1 MKITRTAEKI
11 NLKHVQD
18 IAVDVHKETLC
29 FYFEVEGIEYSDECR
44 NRTSVIG
51 RKLQSYHKIAME
63 HGRKTLRIICEP
75 TGQYQNSLFRTAR
88 RLGFLTCY
96 VNAEA
101 VAKFRVVET
110 NDTGKTDKKDPRVIG
125 TLGRLNKVLRFRLL
139 SEEYLMLRKLH
150 KIYDEIDVSIT
161 SLRCRLSNL
170 LVELFCD
177 YSFKKDFLYSNSGLA
192 LVKEYGCNP
201 YRIVEDGFDRFCLRM
216 KRAVPRIRTKTLERL
231 WEDAQSSVLNEM
243 PACYIAKLE
252 QHLYWLIED
261 FLRQNKRKEEVVIEM
276 KAILA
281 RLREKDPNIPPSTPQ
296 VISDKNIARLLAE
309 TGPLGDFNHWRKLM
323 RYAGLNIRMRQSGKF
338 QGQNKITKK
347 GRPLLRKVLHQ
358 IALPLVKKKSLYG
371 AVYHHKKESEKRP
384 GNMAMTIV
392 ARQLLKKIY
401 GWYRSGKN
409 FDEERFFTCRTQY
422 MKLSKAA

>member
-11 NLKHVQD
+11 NLKHVLD

-29 FYFEVEGIEYSDECR
+29 FYFELEGIEYSDECR
-44 NRTSVIG
+44 NRTSIIG
-51 RKLQSYHKIAME
+51 RKLRSYHEIALE
-63 HGRKTLRIICEP
+63 QGRTSLRIICEP

-88 RLGFLTCY
+88 RLGFLTCF

-139 SEEYLMLRKLH
+139 DEEYLVLRKLH
-150 KIYDEIDVSIT
+150 KIYDEIDVSMT
-161 SLRCRLSNL
+161 RLRCRLKGL

-177 YSFKKDFLYSNSGLA
+177 YSFKKDFLYSNSGQA
-192 LVKEYGCNP
+192 LVEQYGCNP
-201 YRIVEDGFDRFCLRM
+201 YRIVEHGFDRFRQRM
-216 KRAVPRIRTKTLERL
+216 KGAVPRIRTKTLERL

-243 PACYIAKLE
+243 PSAYVAKLE
-252 QHLYWLIED
+252 KHLYWLMED
-261 FLRQNKRKEEVVIEM
+261 FLRQDERKAEITAEM
-276 KAILA
+276 KEILA
-281 RLREKDPNIPPSTPQ
+281 RLREKDPDIPPSTPQ
-296 VISDKNIARLLAE
+296 VISDKNMARFLAE
-309 TGPLGDFNHWRKLM
+309 TGPLGEFNHWRKLM
-323 RYAGLNIRMRQSGKF
+323 RYGGLNIRMRQSGKF
-338 QGQNKITKK
+338 MGQNKITKK
-347 GRPLLRKVLHQ
+347 GRPLLRKVLHE

-371 AVYHHKKESEKRP
+371 PAYHYKKDKEKKP

-392 ARQLLKKIY
+392 SRQLLKKIY
-401 GWYRSGKN
+401 GWYRSGKA
-409 FDEERFFTCRTQY
+409 FDEKRFFTCRTQY